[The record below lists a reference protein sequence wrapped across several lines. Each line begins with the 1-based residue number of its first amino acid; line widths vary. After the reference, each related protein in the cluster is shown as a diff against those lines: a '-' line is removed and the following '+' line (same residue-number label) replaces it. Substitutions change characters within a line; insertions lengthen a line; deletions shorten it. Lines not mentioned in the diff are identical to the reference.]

1 MAQIIINF
9 KKFEKNLK
17 AFATRNVLPAV
28 VKKASVVALPRLRQE
43 LVRSFKRTLFVQGLR
58 DKYPNVDFLDVRGN
72 LGFNN
77 SDAEIVIDDIAEI
90 FQNSFN
96 DVTTQS
102 LSFQKF
108 SLKFSITTDDIE
120 DSIRS
125 QIDGS
130 YTSTSDDGSFE
141 VEWLQSLLDG
151 WETPGYDIF
160 FNIDPDS
167 GFSRSDR
174 SIMVK
179 STGRTWSSKDYK
191 NFARGGYKNFIEE
204 TINDEL
210 FIERSQK
217 IILESLRKSL
227 NE

>member
-130 YTSTSDDGSFE
+130 YTSDSGNNFE

-160 FNIDPDS
+160 FNIDS
-167 GFSRSDR
+167 EFSRSDR
-174 SIMVK
+174 AIMVK
-179 STGRTWSSKDYK
+179 STGKTWSSKDYN
-191 NFARGGYKNFIEE
+191 NFARVGYKNFIEE